1 MSENSF
7 QKTEKIDEV
16 LLIKGYFPNLLET
29 ESLHQIFV
37 FRVRDFKFWQPA
49 FFQTVQS
56 FSKIGQH

>member
-16 LLIKGYFPNLLET
+16 LLIKGYFPNILET

-37 FRVRDFKFWQPA
+37 FRDRDFKFWQPA
-49 FFQTVQS
+49 FF
-56 FSKIGQH
+56 